1 MESNKLEK
9 MRKKVKEKIAISTI
23 REEFEM
29 KSNKNRKVIYWV
41 TSSVAVFVFGI
52 GIIMGTNL
60 LKYKDN
66 QIADLSHD
74 KQSINQES
82 LKIELKI
89 NKMDNMS
96 VFKVDADI
104 KELKIEDIKD
114 EFNFM
119 KNINVPK
126 NFKLN
131 DVYAIYTRRDKDIKK
146 YDVLHEYVFL
156 YKQND
161 EKNIRIALSKLEKP
175 IRDYIGEGDKISTIG
190 DVQLNVSQYKSLYMV
205 TAKID
210 DIYIDVETEGI
221 TESQLLELL
230 QSLVIEIRSNKN
242 SGIDV
247 DANVKEM
254 ANENLDYPS
263 YYAGMFIDNE
273 GKNVILLC
281 EDSIQN
287 RKEICAK
294 LGITQSKTTF
304 KKAKYS
310 YNYLKELQ
318 EKISKK
324 MQNKELDFI
333 TSSALMEDSNNIK
346 VNVKS
351 KNESD
356 IDKIRQLD
364 KVGGAIDIQYDEST
378 VPKKVLLIEK
388 E

>member
-156 YKQND
+156 Y
-161 EKNIRIALSKLEKP
+161 
-175 IRDYIGEGDKISTIG
+175 
-190 DVQLNVSQYKSLYMV
+190 
-205 TAKID
+205 
-210 DIYIDVETEGI
+210 
-221 TESQLLELL
+221 
-230 QSLVIEIRSNKN
+230 
-242 SGIDV
+242 
-247 DANVKEM
+247 
-254 ANENLDYPS
+254 
-263 YYAGMFIDNE
+263 
-273 GKNVILLC
+273 
-281 EDSIQN
+281 
-287 RKEICAK
+287 RKT
-294 LGITQSKTTF
+294 LG
-304 KKAKYS
+304 
-310 YNYLKELQ
+310 
-318 EKISKK
+318 
-324 MQNKELDFI
+324 
-333 TSSALMEDSNNIK
+333 
-346 VNVKS
+346 
-351 KNESD
+351 
-356 IDKIRQLD
+356 
-364 KVGGAIDIQYDEST
+364 
-378 VPKKVLLIEK
+378 
-388 E
+388 